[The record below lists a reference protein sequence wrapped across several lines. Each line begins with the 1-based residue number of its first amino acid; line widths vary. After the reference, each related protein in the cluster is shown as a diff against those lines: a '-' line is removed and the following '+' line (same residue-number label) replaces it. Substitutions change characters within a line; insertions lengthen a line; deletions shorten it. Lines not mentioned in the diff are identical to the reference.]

1 MGGIRSRNVRSMAD
15 PAQQR
20 TPTDFPISLI
30 AMKISFELSDKDLR
44 YFRQVLKKVRTGR
57 NAENE
62 TVILREAEELLEEV
76 QRTDA
81 PEYVQGR
88 IAQLSKLIQM
98 LEDKDWRLEGPDR
111 KRVLNAL
118 AYFADP
124 DDLIPDRVP
133 GLGYLDD
140 AIMVELVV
148 QDLKH
153 EIEAFD
159 AFVIFRK
166 ERAKKKSEG
175 GDGLE
180 KRRASLQG
188 RMRRRR
194 RGDRERHSRSRGRS
208 PIRLW

>member
-1 MGGIRSRNVRSMAD
+1 
-15 PAQQR
+15 
-20 TPTDFPISLI
+20 
-30 AMKISFELSDKDLR
+30 MKISFELSDKDIR
-44 YFRQVLKKVRTGR
+44 YFRQVLQKVRKGR
-57 NAENE
+57 SAEKE
-62 TVILREAEELLEEV
+62 DVILSEAEGLLEEV
-76 QRTDA
+76 KQTDA
-81 PEYVQGR
+81 PQFVRNR
-88 IAQLSKLIQM
+88 IAQLGKLTDM
-98 LEDKDWRLEGPDR
+98 LTDKDWRLEGADR

-159 AFVIFRK
+159 AFVEYRK
-166 ERAKKKSEG
+166 ANRKAKETG
-175 GDGLE
+175 GLE

-194 RGDRERHSRSRGRS
+194 RADRERHSRKRGKS
-208 PIRLW
+208 PISLW

>member
-1 MGGIRSRNVRSMAD
+1 
-15 PAQQR
+15 
-20 TPTDFPISLI
+20 
-30 AMKISFELSDKDLR
+30 MKISFELSDKDLR
-44 YFRQVLKKVRTGR
+44 YFRQVLQKVRKGR

-62 TVILREAEELLEEV
+62 EVILQEAASLLDEV
-76 QRTDA
+76 KQTDA
-81 PEYVQGR
+81 PEFIRSR
-88 IAQLSKLIQM
+88 IEQLSKLIDM
-98 LEDKDWRLEGPDR
+98 LHDTDWRLEGADR

-148 QDLKH
+148 TDLKH

-159 AFVIFRK
+159 AFVEFRK
-166 ERAKKKSEG
+166 ERRKEKDLTPER
-175 GDGLE
+175 LE
-180 KRRASLQG
+180 KRRANLQG

-194 RGDRERHSRSRGRS
+194 RGDRERHSRRRGKS
-208 PIRLW
+208 PISLW

>member
-1 MGGIRSRNVRSMAD
+1 M
-15 PAQQR
+15 
-20 TPTDFPISLI
+20 
-30 AMKISFELSDKDLR
+30 MKIAFELSDKDLR
-44 YFRQVLKKVRTGR
+44 YFRKVLQKVRRGQS
-57 NAENE
+57 ASNE
-62 TVILREAEELLEEV
+62 DVVLREAEELLEEV
-76 QRTDA
+76 KKTDA
-81 PEYVQGR
+81 PEFVRTR
-88 IAQLSKLIQM
+88 IAQLGKLTLM
-98 LEDKDWRLEGPDR
+98 LKDADWRLEGEDR

-159 AFVIFRK
+159 AFVEFRK
-166 ERAKKKSEG
+166 ERKKKKDASP
-175 GDGLE
+175 DGLE
-180 KRRASLQG
+180 KRRDSLQG

-194 RGDRERHSRSRGRS
+194 RGDRARHARKPGRS

>member
-1 MGGIRSRNVRSMAD
+1 
-15 PAQQR
+15 
-20 TPTDFPISLI
+20 
-30 AMKISFELSDKDLR
+30 MKISFELSDKDLR
-44 YFRQVLKKVRTGR
+44 YFRQVLQKVRKGR
-57 NAENE
+57 SAQKED
-62 TVILREAEELLEEV
+62 VILSEASALLEEV
-76 QRTDA
+76 RRTDA
-81 PEYVQGR
+81 PEFVQNR
-88 IAQLSKLIQM
+88 IGQLEKLTAM
-98 LEDKDWRLEGPDR
+98 LEDRDWRLEGEDR

-159 AFVIFRK
+159 AFVAFRE
-166 ERAKKKSEG
+166 ERRKSKSATS
-175 GDGLE
+175 DGLE
-180 KRRASLQG
+180 KRRDSLQS

-194 RGDRERHSRSRGRS
+194 RGDRTRHSQKPGRR
-208 PIRLW
+208 PITLW

>member
-1 MGGIRSRNVRSMAD
+1 MA
-15 PAQQR
+15 PRPGFLRFFQR
-20 TPTDFPISLI
+20 VTLEFLVKLS
-30 AMKISFELSDKDLR
+30 AMMKISFELSDKDLR
-44 YFRQVLKKVRTGR
+44 YFRQVLQKVRKGQS
-57 NAENE
+57 AENE
-62 TVILREAEELLEEV
+62 GVVLNEARALLIEV
-76 QRTDA
+76 KETQA
-81 PEYVQGR
+81 PEFVRTR
-88 IAQLSKLIQM
+88 IAQLGKLIDM
-98 LEDKDWRLEGPDR
+98 VEDKDWRLEGADR

-159 AFVIFRK
+159 AFVEYRKLKRK
-166 ERAKKKSEG
+166 EKK
-175 GDGLE
+175 GDADTLD
-180 KRRASLQG
+180 KRRVSLQG

-194 RGDRERHSRSRGRS
+194 RGDRDRHARTRGRS
-208 PIRLW
+208 PISLW

>member
-1 MGGIRSRNVRSMAD
+1 
-15 PAQQR
+15 
-20 TPTDFPISLI
+20 
-30 AMKISFELSDKDLR
+30 MKVAFELSDKDLKF
-44 YFRQVLKKVRTGR
+44 FRQVLQKVRKGR

-62 TVILREAEELLEEV
+62 DVILREAEELLGEV

-81 PEYVQGR
+81 PEYVQNR
-88 IAQLSKLIQM
+88 IGQLGKLIEM
-98 LEDKDWRLEGPDR
+98 LKDAEWRLEGEDR

-159 AFVIFRK
+159 AFVEFRK
-166 ERAKKKSEG
+166 ERKKKKKDG
-175 GDGLE
+175 PADGLE
-180 KRRASLQG
+180 KRRVSLQG

-194 RGDRERHSRSRGRS
+194 RGDRERHGRKPGRS
-208 PIRLW
+208 PLGLW

>member
-1 MGGIRSRNVRSMAD
+1 
-15 PAQQR
+15 
-20 TPTDFPISLI
+20 
-30 AMKISFELSDKDLR
+30 MKISFELSDKDLR
-44 YFRQVLKKVRTGR
+44 YFRQVLQKVRKGR
-57 NAENE
+57 SADNE
-62 TVILREAEELLEEV
+62 DVILREAVSLLDEV
-76 QRTDA
+76 KATDA
-81 PEYVQGR
+81 PQFVRDR
-88 IAQLSKLIQM
+88 IAQLTKLIQM
-98 LEDKDWRLEGPDR
+98 LEDKDWRLEGADR

-148 QDLKH
+148 RDLRH

-159 AFVIFRK
+159 SFVEFRK
-166 ERAKKKSEG
+166 EKKKAKAATP
-175 GDGLE
+175 DALE

-194 RGDRERHSRSRGRS
+194 RGDRDRHSRKRGRS
-208 PIRLW
+208 PISLW

>member
-1 MGGIRSRNVRSMAD
+1 M
-15 PAQQR
+15 
-20 TPTDFPISLI
+20 
-30 AMKISFELSDKDLR
+30 MKISFELSDKDLR
-44 YFRQVLKKVRTGR
+44 YFRQVLQKVRKGSSA
-57 NAENE
+57 NNE
-62 TVILREAEELLEEV
+62 EVILREAEALLAEV
-76 QRTDA
+76 KETDA
-81 PEYVQGR
+81 PEFVRNR
-88 IAQLSKLIQM
+88 IAQLGKLIQM
-98 LEDKDWRLEGPDR
+98 LIDKDWRLEGTDR

-159 AFVIFRK
+159 TFVIYRK
-166 ERAKKKSEG
+166 ENKKAKRETGEG
-175 GDGLE
+175 LD
-180 KRRASLQG
+180 KRRSSLQG

-194 RGDRERHSRSRGRS
+194 RADRDRHARRRGKS
-208 PIRLW
+208 PISLW

>member
-1 MGGIRSRNVRSMAD
+1 M
-15 PAQQR
+15 
-20 TPTDFPISLI
+20 
-30 AMKISFELSDKDLR
+30 MKISFELSDKDLR
-44 YFRQVLKKVRTGR
+44 YFRQVLQKVRKGH

-62 TVILREAEELLEEV
+62 DIILAEAKDLLKEV
-76 QRTDA
+76 AKTEA
-81 PEYVQGR
+81 PQYVQNR
-88 IAQLSKLIQM
+88 IAQLGQLIEM
-98 LEDKDWRLEGPDR
+98 IEDRDWRLEGADR

-153 EIEAFD
+153 EIEAFE
-159 AFVIFRK
+159 AFVAYRK
-166 ERAKKKSEG
+166 EQKKKKRG
-175 GDGLE
+175 ADDGLE
-180 KRRASLQG
+180 KRRASLHG

-194 RGDRERHSRSRGRS
+194 RGDRERHTRRRGRS
-208 PIRLW
+208 PVNLW

>member
-1 MGGIRSRNVRSMAD
+1 
-15 PAQQR
+15 
-20 TPTDFPISLI
+20 
-30 AMKISFELSDKDLR
+30 MKISFELSDSDLR
-44 YFRQVLKKVRTGR
+44 YFRKVLQKVRKGR
-57 NAENE
+57 HAQDED
-62 TVILREAEELLEEV
+62 VILREALGLLDEV
-76 QRTDA
+76 KRTKA
-81 PEYVQGR
+81 PHFVQER
-88 IAQLSKLIQM
+88 ISQLAKLIQM
-98 LEDKDWRLEGPDR
+98 LKDEDWRLEGEDR

-148 QDLKH
+148 RDLKH

-159 AFVIFRK
+159 AFVEFRK
-166 ERAKKKSEG
+166 EKKKAKESSEEVLG
-175 GDGLE
+175 

-194 RGDRERHSRSRGRS
+194 RGDRDRHSRSKGKS
-208 PIRLW
+208 PISLW

>member
-1 MGGIRSRNVRSMAD
+1 
-15 PAQQR
+15 
-20 TPTDFPISLI
+20 
-30 AMKISFELSDKDLR
+30 MKISFELSDKDIR
-44 YFRQVLKKVRTGR
+44 HFRQVLQKVRKGSS
-57 NAENE
+57 AENE
-62 TVILREAEELLEEV
+62 DVVLREAEALLIEV
-76 QRTDA
+76 KETDA
-81 PEYVQGR
+81 PEFVRDR
-88 IAQLSKLIQM
+88 IAQLTKLIAM
-98 LEDKDWRLEGPDR
+98 LEDEDWRLEGQDR

-159 AFVIFRK
+159 AFVTYREENRK
-166 ERAKKKSEG
+166 SKKEPG
-175 GDGLE
+175 EGLE
-180 KRRASLQG
+180 KRRQSLQG

-194 RGDRERHSRSRGRS
+194 RADRERHSRRRGKS
-208 PIRLW
+208 PISLW

>member
-1 MGGIRSRNVRSMAD
+1 
-15 PAQQR
+15 
-20 TPTDFPISLI
+20 
-30 AMKISFELSDKDLR
+30 MKISFELSDKDLR
-44 YFRQVLKKVRTGR
+44 YFRQVLQKVRKGKS
-57 NAENE
+57 ADNE
-62 TVILREAEELLEEV
+62 DVILAEAEALLEEV
-76 QRTDA
+76 KGTQA
-81 PEYVQGR
+81 PEYVRSR
-88 IAQLSKLIQM
+88 IAQLGKLIQM
-98 LEDKDWRLEGPDR
+98 LSDADWRLEGADR

-148 QDLKH
+148 QDLRH

-159 AFVIFRK
+159 AFVEFRK
-166 ERAKKKSEG
+166 EKRKEKKATPDS
-175 GDGLE
+175 LE

-194 RGDRERHSRSRGRS
+194 RGDRVRHARRKGRN
-208 PIRLW
+208 PISLW

>member
-1 MGGIRSRNVRSMAD
+1 
-15 PAQQR
+15 
-20 TPTDFPISLI
+20 
-30 AMKISFELSDKDLR
+30 MKISFELSDKDLR
-44 YFRQVLKKVRTGR
+44 YFRKVLQKVRKGR
-57 NAENE
+57 NSENE
-62 TVILREAEELLEEV
+62 NVILRQAEQLLEEV
-76 QRTDA
+76 KRTDA
-81 PEYVQGR
+81 PQYVQNR
-88 IAQLSKLIQM
+88 IGQLSKLIQM
-98 LEDKDWRLEGPDR
+98 LEDKDWRLEGADR

-124 DDLIPDRVP
+124 DDLIPDKVP

-166 ERAKKKSEG
+166 ERRKKKNESA
-175 GDGLE
+175 DGLE
-180 KRRASLQG
+180 KRRTSLQG

-194 RGDRERHSRSRGRS
+194 RGDRDRHARTRGRS
-208 PIRLW
+208 PISLW

>member
-1 MGGIRSRNVRSMAD
+1 M
-15 PAQQR
+15 
-20 TPTDFPISLI
+20 
-30 AMKISFELSDKDLR
+30 MKISFELSDKDLR
-44 YFRQVLKKVRTGR
+44 YFRQVLQKVRKGKS
-57 NAENE
+57 AENE
-62 TVILREAEELLEEV
+62 DVILREAEALLAEV
-76 QRTDA
+76 KETDA
-81 PEYVQGR
+81 PQFVRSR
-88 IAQLSKLIQM
+88 IEQLGKLIEM
-98 LEDKDWRLEGPDR
+98 LCDEDWRLEGSDR

-148 QDLKH
+148 GDLRH

-159 AFVIFRK
+159 AFCVYRK
-166 ERAKKKSEG
+166 ENKKQLKADET
-175 GDGLE
+175 GLE

-194 RGDRERHSRSRGRS
+194 RADRDRHARRRGKS
-208 PIRLW
+208 PISLW

>member
-1 MGGIRSRNVRSMAD
+1 M
-15 PAQQR
+15 
-20 TPTDFPISLI
+20 
-30 AMKISFELSDKDLR
+30 MKISFELSDKDLR
-44 YFRQVLKKVRTGR
+44 YFRQVLQKVRKGR
-57 NAENE
+57 SAGNE
-62 TVILREAEELLEEV
+62 DLILREAEALLEEV
-76 QRTDA
+76 ASTDA
-81 PEYVQGR
+81 PQFVRNR
-88 IAQLSKLIQM
+88 IAQLGQLIEM
-98 LEDKDWRLEGPDR
+98 LEDAEWRLEGADR

-153 EIEAFD
+153 EIEAFE
-159 AFVIFRK
+159 AFVVYRK
-166 ERAKKKSEG
+166 ERKKEKSLSDEG
-175 GDGLE
+175 LA

-194 RGDRERHSRSRGRS
+194 RGDREKHSRRRGRS
-208 PIRLW
+208 PISLW

>member
-1 MGGIRSRNVRSMAD
+1 
-15 PAQQR
+15 
-20 TPTDFPISLI
+20 
-30 AMKISFELSDKDLR
+30 MKISFELSDKDLR
-44 YFRQVLKKVRTGR
+44 YFRRVLQKVRKGR

-62 TVILREAEELLEEV
+62 DVILREAEELLEEV
-76 QRTDA
+76 ARTDA
-81 PEYVQGR
+81 PQYVQKR
-88 IAQLSKLIQM
+88 IAQLGQLIEM
-98 LEDKDWRLEGPDR
+98 VEDKDWRLEGADR

-153 EIEAFD
+153 EIEAFE
-159 AFVIFRK
+159 AFVAYRK
-166 ERAKKKSEG
+166 ERKKKKATAE
-175 GDGLE
+175 DGLE
-180 KRRASLQG
+180 KRRDSLQG

-194 RGDRERHSRSRGRS
+194 RGDRERHTRRKGRS
-208 PIRLW
+208 PIGLW

>member
-1 MGGIRSRNVRSMAD
+1 M
-15 PAQQR
+15 
-20 TPTDFPISLI
+20 
-30 AMKISFELSDKDLR
+30 MKISFELSDKDLR
-44 YFRQVLKKVRTGR
+44 YFRQVLQKVRKGQS
-57 NAENE
+57 AENE
-62 TVILREAEELLEEV
+62 DVVLKEARALLIEV
-76 QRTDA
+76 KETQA
-81 PEYVQGR
+81 PEFVRTR
-88 IAQLSKLIQM
+88 IAQLGNLIDM
-98 LEDKDWRLEGPDR
+98 VEDKDWRLEGADR

-159 AFVIFRK
+159 AFVEYRKFKRK
-166 ERAKKKSEG
+166 EKK
-175 GDGLE
+175 GDPDTLD
-180 KRRASLQG
+180 KRRVSLQG

-194 RGDRERHSRSRGRS
+194 RGDRERHARTRGRS
-208 PIRLW
+208 PISLW

>member
-1 MGGIRSRNVRSMAD
+1 
-15 PAQQR
+15 
-20 TPTDFPISLI
+20 
-30 AMKISFELSDKDLR
+30 MKISFELSAKDLR
-44 YFRQVLKKVRTGR
+44 YFRQVLQKVRKGR

-62 TVILREAEELLEEV
+62 TVVLREAEELLEEV
-76 QRTDA
+76 KRTDA
-81 PEYVQGR
+81 PQYVQNR
-88 IAQLSKLIQM
+88 IAQLSKLIEM
-98 LEDKDWRLEGPDR
+98 LEDDDWRLEGPDR

-159 AFVIFRK
+159 AFVAYRN
-166 ERAKKKSEG
+166 ERKKKKDATT
-175 GDGLE
+175 DGLE
-180 KRRASLQG
+180 KRRDSLQG

-194 RGDRERHSRSRGRS
+194 QGDRTRHARKRGRS
-208 PIRLW
+208 PMGLW

>member
-1 MGGIRSRNVRSMAD
+1 M
-15 PAQQR
+15 
-20 TPTDFPISLI
+20 
-30 AMKISFELSDKDLR
+30 MKISFELSDKDLR
-44 YFRQVLKKVRTGR
+44 YFRQVLQKVRKGR
-57 NAENE
+57 SAENE
-62 TVILREAEELLEEV
+62 SVVLGEATALLIEV
-76 QRTDA
+76 KNTDA
-81 PEYVQGR
+81 PQFVRSR
-88 IAQLSKLIQM
+88 IAQLAKLIDM
-98 LEDKDWRLEGPDR
+98 VEDKDWRLEGDDR

-159 AFVIFRK
+159 AFVEFRK
-166 ERAKKKSEG
+166 LKRKEKSISPE
-175 GDGLE
+175 GLE

-194 RGDRERHSRSRGRS
+194 RGDRARHARKRGRS
-208 PIRLW
+208 PVSLW

>member
-1 MGGIRSRNVRSMAD
+1 
-15 PAQQR
+15 
-20 TPTDFPISLI
+20 
-30 AMKISFELSDKDLR
+30 MKISFELSEKDLR
-44 YFRQVLKKVRTGR
+44 YFRKVLQKVRKGR

-62 TVILREAEELLEEV
+62 TVVLREAEELLEEV
-76 QRTDA
+76 KRTNA
-81 PEYVQGR
+81 PEYVQHR
-88 IAQLSKLIQM
+88 IAQLGELIAM
-98 LEDKDWRLEGPDR
+98 LEDKDWRLEGADR

-153 EIEAFD
+153 EIEAYD
-159 AFVIFRK
+159 AFVVFRT
-166 ERAKKKSEG
+166 ERNKKRNAAP
-175 GDGLE
+175 DGLE
-180 KRRASLQG
+180 KRPDSLQG

-194 RGDRERHSRSRGRS
+194 VGDRERHVRKRGHS
-208 PIRLW
+208 PISLW

>member
-1 MGGIRSRNVRSMAD
+1 M
-15 PAQQR
+15 
-20 TPTDFPISLI
+20 
-30 AMKISFELSDKDLR
+30 MKITFELSDKDLR
-44 YFRQVLKKVRTGR
+44 YFRQVLQKVRKGKSGD
-57 NAENE
+57 NAD
-62 TVILREAEELLEEV
+62 VILGEAQALLSQVEK
-76 QRTDA
+76 TDA
-81 PEYVQGR
+81 PEFIRNR
-88 IAQLSKLIQM
+88 ISQLGKFIEM
-98 LEDKDWRLEGPDR
+98 LEDKDWRLEGNDR

-159 AFVIFRK
+159 AFCEYR
-166 ERAKKKSEG
+166 RQRKKSKSEREV
-175 GDGLE
+175 GLD

-194 RGDRERHSRSRGRS
+194 RADRERHSVRRGKS
-208 PIRLW
+208 PISLW

>member
-1 MGGIRSRNVRSMAD
+1 
-15 PAQQR
+15 
-20 TPTDFPISLI
+20 
-30 AMKISFELSDKDLR
+30 MKISFELSDKDLR
-44 YFRQVLKKVRTGR
+44 YFRQVLQKVRKGR

-62 TVILREAEELLEEV
+62 DVILDEARALLKEV
-76 QRTDA
+76 KTTDA
-81 PEYVQGR
+81 PQFIKGR
-88 IAQLSKLIQM
+88 IAQLSKLIAM
-98 LEDKDWRLEGPDR
+98 LDDKDWRLEGADR

-159 AFVIFRK
+159 AFVEFRK
-166 ERAKKKSEG
+166 EKRKEKDASP
-175 GDGLE
+175 DRLA
-180 KRRASLQG
+180 KRRVSLQG

-194 RGDRERHSRSRGRS
+194 RGDRERHARKRGSS
-208 PIRLW
+208 PISLW

>member
-1 MGGIRSRNVRSMAD
+1 
-15 PAQQR
+15 
-20 TPTDFPISLI
+20 
-30 AMKISFELSDKDLR
+30 MKISFELSDKDLR
-44 YFRQVLKKVRTGR
+44 YFRRVLQKVRKGR

-62 TVILREAEELLEEV
+62 DVILREAEELLEEV
-76 QRTDA
+76 ARTDA
-81 PEYVQGR
+81 PQYVQKR
-88 IAQLSKLIQM
+88 IAQLGQLIEM
-98 LEDKDWRLEGPDR
+98 VEDKDWRLEGADR

-153 EIEAFD
+153 EIEAFE
-159 AFVIFRK
+159 AFVAYRK
-166 ERAKKKSEG
+166 ERKKKKATAE
-175 GDGLE
+175 DGLE

-194 RGDRERHSRSRGRS
+194 RGDRERHTRRKGRS
-208 PIRLW
+208 PIGLW

>member
-1 MGGIRSRNVRSMAD
+1 MR
-15 PAQQR
+15 
-20 TPTDFPISLI
+20 
-30 AMKISFELSDKDLR
+30 ISFELSDKDIR
-44 YFRQVLKKVRTGR
+44 YFRKVLKKVRAGR

-62 TVILREAEELLEEV
+62 KIILREAEALLDEV
-76 QRTDA
+76 KRTEA
-81 PEYVQGR
+81 PQYVQHR
-88 IAQLSKLIQM
+88 IAQLGELIAM

-124 DDLIPDRVP
+124 DDLIHDRVP

-153 EIEAFD
+153 EIEAYD
-159 AFVIFRK
+159 AFVAYRL
-166 ERAKKKSEG
+166 ERRKKKGLSE
-175 GDGLE
+175 DALE

-194 RGDRERHSRSRGRS
+194 RSDRARHARTKGRS
-208 PIRLW
+208 PMSLW